1 MRVVTRAG
9 SEKGELMHGASP
21 TPGSGTA
28 AARHV
33 AVAYSSDGEWADHLV
48 AFVRA
53 GLDADE
59 QVQYFADATDPGLV
73 TRTLAEHGVDA
84 ESAVRRGQLVVAT
97 ADETYLAGA
106 RFDPDAMIGLW
117 QEAVDAAA
125 AGGFRA
131 LRAIGEM
138 SWGSRDVAGAERLL
152 EYELRIH
159 HEVFERMPLTA
170 WCFYD
175 RRLVPQEDFRSL
187 TQAHLTR
194 SGATAHDDAP
204 GLSVAPLA
212 APPGFRLAGSAGY
225 ETRRATASAAAA
237 IAASPAGPV
246 TVDLS
251 VLGHL
256 DVAALAAMSTA
267 ARDRPSFSPVRL
279 LGAPPALHRML
290 ELFPELGEG
299 LEVAGR

>member
-1 MRVVTRAG
+1 
-9 SEKGELMHGASP
+9 MHGASL
-21 TPGSGTA
+21 TAGGGAA

-33 AVAYSSDGEWADHLV
+33 AVEYNSDGEWAHHLV
-48 AFVRA
+48 TFVRA
-53 GLDADE
+53 GLDGDE

-73 TRTLAEHGVDA
+73 TRTLAEHGLDA
-84 ESAVRRGQLVVAT
+84 ESALRRGQLMVAT
-97 ADETYLAGA
+97 ADETYLSGT

-125 AGGFRA
+125 AGGFRG

-138 SWGSRDVAGAERLL
+138 SWGTRDVAGAERLL

-159 HEVFERMPLTA
+159 REVFERLPLTA

-175 RRLVPQEDFRSL
+175 RRLVSKDDFRLL
-187 TQAHLTR
+187 TRAHLTR

-212 APPGFRLAGSAGY
+212 VPPGFRLAGSAGY

-246 TVDLS
+246 TVDMS
-251 VLGHL
+251 ALGHL
-256 DVAALAAMSTA
+256 DIAALAEMSTA
-267 ARDRPSFSPVRL
+267 ARRRPSSSPVRL
-279 LGAPPALHRML
+279 LEAPPALHRML
-290 ELFPELGEG
+290 DLLPELGEG
-299 LEVAGR
+299 LEVAYR